1 MLINILY
8 KLFTFKSFL
17 VVVVPTLVVIII
29 RLLLIKYGF
38 DISDL
43 VNNFYTCSVSL
54 LLLNLIRFIIRGVME
69 NFTMPI
75 YLLYD
80 NPNSNSLGEGSTSS
94 NAPSGSNQNPDQN
107 SNQNQNPNQNQN
119 QNSNQNVGQPIYY
132 GNGFSFDG
140 QVYTINDPTNVRN
153 RGFLDPITMR
163 PFNMSYQPYATN
175 LSNAM
180 AHAVQNN
187 NPTQGMDPSIYG
199 YNATRFYS
207 EFMRYTYPN
216 RDPNQY

>member
-1 MLINILY
+1 MMMNVFH
-8 KLFTFKSFL
+8 KFFTLRGFL
-17 VVVVPTLVVIII
+17 VVLVPTLVVIII

-38 DISDL
+38 DISDFI
-43 VNNFYTCSVSL
+43 NNFYICSISL
-54 LLLNLIRFIIRGVME
+54 FLLNLIRFIVRAMVE
-69 NFTMPI
+69 KFTIPI

-80 NPNSNSLGEGSTSS
+80 NYNPLGEGS
-94 NAPSGSNQNPDQN
+94 A
-107 SNQNQNPNQNQN
+107 NPNPNPN
-119 QNSNQNVGQPIYY
+119 PNPNANPNPPQNVGQAIFY

-140 QVYTINDPTNVRN
+140 RVYTINDPTNVMN

-180 AHAVQNN
+180 AHAVQNG
-187 NPTQGMDPSIYG
+187 NPTKGIDPSIYG